1 MQRHFI
7 SSKLRWNMKLGF
19 SSRFAI
25 LFNVKGVF
33 VIIAKDLRRMIC
45 ARFNLRSRYY
55 ISRGNDEGGGGGR
68 LSLRLVQESRRRQLV
83 PQ

>member
-19 SSRFAI
+19 SPRFAI
-25 LFNVKGVF
+25 LFNVKAVF

-55 ISRGNDEGGGGGR
+55 ISRSNDEGR
-68 LSLRLVQESRRRQLV
+68 LSSRLVQESRRRQLV
-83 PQ
+83 P